1 MTLSKAISTID
12 ELKPNTYTHEQK
24 TSWLSEL
31 DARIKAE
38 IIDTHE
44 GGESVHFAGYDS
56 ENDTETELLV
66 PSPFTE
72 VYIYWLEAK
81 IDYANTE
88 IGRYNNSISNFNTT
102 YNTFANYYN
111 RRNMPIAQRLK
122 FF

>member
-1 MTLSKAISTID
+1 MTLSKAISRID
-12 ELKPNTYTHEQK
+12 EMKPNTYTHAQK
-24 TSWLSEL
+24 IEWLSEL

-44 GGESVHFAGYDS
+44 GGENVPFDGYD

-81 IDYANTE
+81 IDYANSE
-88 IGRYNNSISNFNTT
+88 IGRYNNSIANFNTSFNS
-102 YNTFANYYN
+102 YANYYN
-111 RRNMPIAQRLK
+111 RHNMPLTQKLR

>member
-1 MTLSKAISTID
+1 MTLSKVISRID
-12 ELKPNTYTHEQK
+12 EMKPITYTHEQK
-24 TSWLSEL
+24 IEWLSEL

-44 GGESVHFAGYDS
+44 GGENVPFDGYD
-56 ENDTETELLV
+56 EKDTETELLV

-81 IDYANTE
+81 IDYANSE
-88 IGRYNNSISNFNTT
+88 IGRYNNSIANFNTSFNS
-102 YNTFANYYN
+102 YANYYN
-111 RRNMPIAQRLK
+111 RHNMPLTQKLR

>member
-1 MTLSKAISTID
+1 MTLSKAISRID
-12 ELKPNTYTHEQK
+12 ELKPNTYAHEQK
-24 TSWLSEL
+24 IEWLSEL

-44 GGESVHFAGYDS
+44 GGENVPFDGYD

-81 IDYANTE
+81 IDYANSE
-88 IGRYNNSISNFNTT
+88 IGRYNNSIANFNTSFNS
-102 YNTFANYYN
+102 YANYYN
-111 RRNMPIAQRLK
+111 RHNMPLTQKLR

>member
-1 MTLSKAISTID
+1 MTLSKAISRID

-24 TSWLSEL
+24 IEWLSEL

-44 GGESVHFAGYDS
+44 GGENVPFDGYY

-81 IDYANTE
+81 IDYANSE
-88 IGRYNNSISNFNTT
+88 IGRYNNSIANFNTSFNS
-102 YNTFANYYN
+102 YANYYN
-111 RRNMPIAQRLK
+111 RHNMPLTQKLR

>member
-1 MTLSKAISTID
+1 MTLSKAISRID
-12 ELKPNTYTHEQK
+12 EMKPNTYTNEQK
-24 TSWLSEL
+24 IEWLSEL

-44 GGESVHFAGYDS
+44 GGENVHFDGYD

-81 IDYANTE
+81 IDYANSE
-88 IGRYNNSISNFNTT
+88 IGRYNNSIANFNTSFNS
-102 YNTFANYYN
+102 YANYYN
-111 RRNMPIAQRLK
+111 RHNMPLTQKLR

>member
-1 MTLSKAISTID
+1 MTLSKAISRID

-24 TSWLSEL
+24 IEWLSEL

-44 GGESVHFAGYDS
+44 GGENVPFDGYD

-81 IDYANTE
+81 IDYANSE
-88 IGRYNNSISNFNTT
+88 IGRYNNSIANFNTSFNS
-102 YNTFANYYN
+102 YANYYN
-111 RRNMPIAQRLK
+111 RHNMPLTQKLR

>member
-1 MTLSKAISTID
+1 MTLSKAISRID
-12 ELKPNTYTHEQK
+12 EMKPNTYTHEQK
-24 TSWLSEL
+24 IEWLSEL

-44 GGESVHFAGYDS
+44 GGENVPFDGYN

-81 IDYANTE
+81 IDYANSE
-88 IGRYNNSISNFNTT
+88 IGRYNNSIANFNTSFNS
-102 YNTFANYYN
+102 YANYYN
-111 RRNMPIAQRLK
+111 RHNMPLTQKLR